1 MTLRNVPRDQ
11 DILDQFFSL
20 TTKPGLEHIAWLFG
34 MIAVYG
40 KTPDEL
46 KHFTWND
53 DYTINVEYKKRPIR
67 PLHPQWVF
75 LFQLK
80 EKQPS
85 KLKSCWN
92 SLSKT
97 LLDAQDKGLV
107 SQIDDVLLAH
117 KVRKIYYRPAKQHRP
132 NGLRKKQSQLLCS
145 V

>member
-20 TTKPGLEHIAWLFG
+20 TTKPGLEHVAWLFG

-53 DYTINVEYKKRPIR
+53 DYTINLEYKKRPVR

-85 KLKSCWN
+85 KAKSCWDA
-92 SLSKT
+92 LSKT
-97 LLDAQDKGLV
+97 LFQLQDTGLV
-107 SQIDDVLLAH
+107 PRTDEVLLAH
-117 KVRKIYYRPAKQHRP
+117 RVRKVYYTPAKQLRSVGSKKKRLRP
-132 NGLRKKQSQLLCS
+132 LCA

>member
-53 DYTINVEYKKRPIR
+53 DHTINLEYKKRPVR

-85 KLKSCWN
+85 KTKSCWDA
-92 SLSKT
+92 LSKT
-97 LLDAQDKGLV
+97 LFQLQDTGLV
-107 SQIDDVLLAH
+107 PHIDEVLLAH
-117 KVRKIYYRPAKQHRP
+117 RVRKVYYTPAKQ
-132 NGLRKKQSQLLCS
+132 LRSVGSKRKRLQPLCA

>member
-53 DYTINVEYKKRPIR
+53 DHTINLEYKKRPVR

-85 KLKSCWN
+85 KTKSCWDA
-92 SLSKT
+92 LSKT
-97 LLDAQDKGLV
+97 LFQLQDTGLV
-107 SQIDDVLLAH
+107 PHIDEVLLAH
-117 KVRKIYYRPAKQHRP
+117 RVRKVYYTPAKQ
-132 NGLRKKQSQLLCS
+132 LRSVGSKKKRLQPLCA

>member
-53 DYTINVEYKKRPIR
+53 DHTINLEYKKRPVR

-85 KLKSCWN
+85 KTKSCWDA
-92 SLSKT
+92 LSKT
-97 LLDAQDKGLV
+97 LFQLQDTGLV
-107 SQIDDVLLAH
+107 PHIDEVLLAH
-117 KVRKIYYRPAKQHRP
+117 RVRKVYYTPAKQLRSVGSKKKRLRP
-132 NGLRKKQSQLLCS
+132 LCA